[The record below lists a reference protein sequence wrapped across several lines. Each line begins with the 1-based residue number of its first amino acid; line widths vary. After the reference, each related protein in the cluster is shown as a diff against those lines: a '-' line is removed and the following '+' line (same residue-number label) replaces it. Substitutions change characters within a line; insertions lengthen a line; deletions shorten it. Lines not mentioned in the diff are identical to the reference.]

1 MQEKKNDTVFMKVK
15 VHVFVPTS
23 TSMLKQSYRQ
33 KRKVHR
39 GSRPTG
45 EQFHFVLVAE
55 EKQNEETQNDND

>member
-1 MQEKKNDTVFMKVK
+1 MKVK